1 MAVFRIDSGDW
12 QEGMFRLTVKPDEV
26 YSDDMFHGISG
37 QRMSQK
43 YDEITV
49 Q

>member
-1 MAVFRIDSGDW
+1 MAVFRIDSGD
-12 QEGMFRLTVKPDEV
+12 FRLTVKPNEV
-26 YSDDMFHGISG
+26 YSDDMFHGISQ

-43 YDEITV
+43 YDEIIV